1 MMLNPSNEE
10 PDCLLSVVIVS
21 YNNYGVLRDCLDS
34 IRTHNDIGAALEV
47 IVVEQSPKC
56 DIYSALIKDY
66 PWVNVM
72 RNQNCGFGA
81 GNNAGAR
88 VAKGKYL
95 LLLNPDTVL
104 LEPVFQFAVDKFEEN
119 ATLGIFGVRLVNLA
133 GERNQSFYFRK
144 PYGLIRCALLWRLC
158 DRFDIFL
165 PNAMYITGA
174 DLFVRSDAFTK
185 IGGFDERMFMYFE
198 ETYLCTRL
206 NRLGLTVGYFPNKK
220 IVHIEGQSSVS
231 SEVFSRRLDSLAVLC
246 RDLERDYSFILNKM
260 KRDRQIKIW
269 LGSDRDVRSA
279 EITLIDQRL
288 DSLR

>member
-10 PDCLLSVVIVS
+10 PDCLLSVIIVS
-21 YNNYGVLRDCLDS
+21 YNNYGVLRECLDS

-72 RNQNCGFGA
+72 RNKNCGFGA
-81 GNNAGAR
+81 GNNAGACM
-88 VAKGKYL
+88 AKGRYL

-104 LEPVFQFAVDKFEEN
+104 LEPVFQFAVDKFEED
-119 ATLGIFGVRLVNLA
+119 ATLGIFGVRLLNLA

-144 PYGLIRCALLWRLC
+144 PYGLIRCTLLWRLC
-158 DRFDIFL
+158 DRLDIFL

-174 DLFVRSDAFTK
+174 DLFVRSEAFAK

-198 ETYLCTRL
+198 ETYLCARF

-231 SEVFSRRLDSLAVLC
+231 SEVFSRRLDSLGVLC
-246 RDLERDYSFILNKM
+246 RDLDWDYSSVLYKM
-260 KRDRQIKIW
+260 KRDRRIKVW

-279 EITLIDQRL
+279 EIAQIDQRL